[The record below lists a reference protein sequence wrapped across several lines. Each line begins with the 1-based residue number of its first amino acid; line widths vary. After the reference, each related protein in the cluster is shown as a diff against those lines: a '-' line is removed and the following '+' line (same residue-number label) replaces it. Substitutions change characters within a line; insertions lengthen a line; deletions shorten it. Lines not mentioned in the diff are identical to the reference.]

1 MLLPMNGYSSTESG
15 IQSLIGSFPIDV
27 SISVEE
33 VGDLKKSQIMNDVEL
48 KLLQSN
54 IKITDNSDYLLG
66 IFVYSTKQPQIDA
79 ILYSVHIEFDQL
91 VKLLD
96 SRRVINT
103 TTWSK
108 SYYGITPL
116 SKSYNV
122 RDAVKDLLDEFLL
135 DYLKANPVK

>member
-1 MLLPMNGYSSTESG
+1 MLLPMNGYSSTESE

>member
-1 MLLPMNGYSSTESG
+1 MNGYSSTESE

>member
-1 MLLPMNGYSSTESG
+1 MLLPMNGYSSTESE

-66 IFVYSTKQPQIDA
+66 IFVYSTKQPKIDA

-108 SYYGITPL
+108 SYHGITPL

>member
-1 MLLPMNGYSSTESG
+1 MNGYSSTESE

-108 SYYGITPL
+108 SYHGITPL